1 MLTIMLKKDATPQN
15 QVAFFRLHFKLAFV
29 QEHRAHRPFSKD
41 KLVYYTSFLIFHRRT
56 SKKEEKSQQTFL
68 ACQFFSST

>member
-41 KLVYYTSFLIFHRRT
+41 KLVYYFFDFSLENF
-56 SKKEEKSQQTFL
+56 KKEEKSQQTFL